1 MRVLL
6 CHKKQGPKLEGV
18 SVYKLVFTYFETAW
32 YFLKKKSI
40 QFMGDLKKNWWHWA
54 LVKRVVKMDKI
65 QKGQIKFVYQLG

>member
-32 YFLKKKSI
+32 YFLKKEHSI
-40 QFMGDLKKNWWHWA
+40 HGGFEKNWWHWA
-54 LVKRVVKMDKI
+54 VVKRVVKMDKI